1 MYKLLSTSHNLFNGY
16 GHSGNIVI
24 ETFPHAVTCA
34 LAGSVIPASPKG
46 LVRRR
51 SLRDLSF
58 DVGMLATIDFVDAAL
73 CAMTAQQF
81 RMGMTI
87 AFGDEQEGFIVVP
100 QITTK

>member
-1 MYKLLSTSHNLFNGY
+1 
-16 GHSGNIVI
+16 
-24 ETFPHAVTCA
+24 
-34 LAGSVIPASPKG
+34 
-46 LVRRR
+46 
-51 SLRDLSF
+51 
-58 DVGMLATIDFVDAAL
+58 MLATIDFVDAAL